1 LHYPDEPDRNGRTDK
16 IRRNIVIAKKTFI
29 SPKVDFAFKK
39 IFGSDQSEDI
49 LISFLNAIVYNGE
62 SVISGLNIVNPY
74 KPGHIETLKDSSLD
88 VRAVL
93 QSGDLVLITIQ
104 MARVS
109 ASHKRVMYNTCKAYA
124 NQLSSAENYLRLF
137 PVIAVTITDFILF
150 PESTKVIHKFQFKDE
165 EDSSAYPEHELQLVF
180 VELPR
185 FEKELKDLTTLAEKW
200 IYFINKVPAFEEI
213 PENLGEI
220 AAIEKASRIAKLAN
234 MTPEEA
240 EEVIRRAIQL
250 QDEKGRIDYATD
262 EARKVARAEG
272 RAEGIIDGSRAL
284 AMRLLQ
290 KRFGE
295 LTAEINSKVASL
307 SVSDLESL
315 TEAIFEFDSLDNLL
329 HWLSEVQSP

>member
-1 LHYPDEPDRNGRTDK
+1 M
-16 IRRNIVIAKKTFI
+16 IAKKTFI

-62 SVISGLNIVNPY
+62 SVISSLTIVNPY
-74 KPGHIETLKDSSLD
+74 NPGEVERLKDSYLD
-88 VRAVL
+88 VRAIL
-93 QSGDLVLITIQ
+93 NSGKMVLIEMQI
-104 MARVS
+104 ARVS
-109 ASHKRVMYNTCKAYA
+109 AFHKRVTYNMCKAYA
-124 NQLSSAENYLRLF
+124 NQLTSGENYLMLS

-150 PESTKVIHKFQFKDE
+150 EKSTKVIHKFQFKDE
-165 EDSSAYPEHELQLVF
+165 DDSSAYPEHELQLIF

-185 FEKELKDLTTLAEKW
+185 FKKALKDLTTLAEKW
-200 IYFINKVPAFEEI
+200 IYFIKQAPEFEEI

-220 AAIEKASRIAKLAN
+220 AAIEKASSIAKLAN

-240 EEVIRRAIQL
+240 EEVVRRAIQL

-272 RAEGIIDGSRAL
+272 IIDGSRAL
-284 AMRLLQ
+284 ALRLLK

-295 LTAEINSKVASL
+295 LTAQIDSKVACLSL
-307 SVSDLESL
+307 SDLEAL
-315 TEAIFEFDSLDNLL
+315 TEAIFEFDSLEHLL
-329 HWLSEVQSP
+329 NWLSEVSSP